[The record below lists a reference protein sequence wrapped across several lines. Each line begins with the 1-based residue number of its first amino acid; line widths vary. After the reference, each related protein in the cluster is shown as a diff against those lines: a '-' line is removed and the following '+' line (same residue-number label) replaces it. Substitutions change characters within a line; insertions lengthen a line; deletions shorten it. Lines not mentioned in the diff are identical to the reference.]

1 MRTKRENSLEKKLA
15 TSERKHNETKQ
26 TLALTRQELSE
37 VKSQLRYKKQRVGEL
52 TASRDTHAS
61 NEKEYKVQ
69 SEELSDEL
77 AKIKKKDFW
86 MFPLPLLTVISFR
99 N

>member
-69 SEELSDEL
+69 SDEL
-77 AKIKKKDFW
+77 AKIKKKDFC
-86 MFPLPLLTVISFR
+86 MFPPPLLTVISFR